1 MRPKTPA
8 KLNRPENTW
17 LSRNTKLIKEN
28 PRLFLQK
35 VGTWLRPM
43 RKDYR
48 RRWGGT
54 LRDWLLRYQ
63 TDIVFTEVSWMGVTA
78 RKMVLDAWVY
88 QQMIYE
94 LRPEIIIEIGNAEGG
109 STKFLANMLD
119 LVEAGE
125 VIAVDID
132 HSIFQG
138 HHPRVNLVTGDSLA
152 PETLARVEALARGRQ
167 GLVIHDGDHSHP
179 HTLKDL
185 RAYAQF
191 VRLGSYYIVE
201 DTISDLFRAGDG
213 IGNVNGPLCAVEE
226 FIREDPRFQIDQ
238 SREQF
243 VLTFNPRGFLKRI
256 A

>member
-1 MRPKTPA
+1 MSTTSTQQG
-8 KLNRPENTW
+8 ESW
-17 LSRNTKLIKEN
+17 ISRNSKLVKEN
-28 PRLFLQK
+28 PRLFFQK
-35 VGTWLRPM
+35 LGTWLKPM

-48 RRWGGT
+48 DRWNRG
-54 LRDWLLRYQ
+54 LRSWLRQYQ
-63 TDIVFTEVSWMGVTA
+63 TEIVFSKVTWMGVTA

-88 QQMIYE
+88 QQMIHE

-119 LVEAGE
+119 LVGAGE

-132 HSIFQG
+132 HSIFEG
-138 HHPRVNLVTGDSLA
+138 RHPRVTLVTGDSLS
-152 PETLARVEALARGRQ
+152 PEILARVDELAGGRQ

-179 HTLKDL
+179 HVLKDL
-185 RAYAQF
+185 RAYAKF
-191 VRLGSYYIVE
+191 VRLGCYFIVE

-213 IGNVNGPLCAVEE
+213 IGNVNGPLCGVEE
-226 FIREDPRFQIDQ
+226 FVREDSRFQIDQ

>member
-1 MRPKTPA
+1 MPTTST
-8 KLNRPENTW
+8 RPEETW
-17 LSRNTKLIKEN
+17 ISRNSKLAKEN

-35 VGTWLRPM
+35 LGTWLKPM
-43 RKDYR
+43 RKEYR
-48 RRWGGT
+48 ARWNHG
-54 LRDWLLRYQ
+54 LRSWIRRYQ
-63 TDIVFTEVSWMGVTA
+63 TEIVFSKVSWMGVTA

-119 LVEAGE
+119 LVGAGE

-132 HSIFQG
+132 HSIFEG
-138 HHPRVNLVTGDSLA
+138 RHPRVTLVTGDSSS
-152 PETLARVEALARGRQ
+152 PEVLARVGELARGRQ

-179 HTLKDL
+179 HVLKDL

-191 VRLGSYYIVE
+191 VRVGSYFIVE
-201 DTISDLFRAGDG
+201 DTIADLFRAGDG

-226 FIREDPRFQIDQ
+226 FVREDSRFQIDP

>member
-1 MRPKTPA
+1 MPA
-8 KLNRPENTW
+8 TLNQPEGSW
-17 LSRNTKLIKEN
+17 LSRNRKLIKEN
-28 PRLFLQK
+28 PRLFFQK

-48 RRWGGT
+48 RRWAGS
-54 LRDWLLRYQ
+54 LRNWLRRYQ
-63 TDIVFTEVSWMGVTA
+63 TDLLFTEVSWMGVTA
-78 RKMVLDAWVY
+78 RKMVLDAWIY
-88 QQMIYE
+88 QQMIHE

-119 LVEAGE
+119 LVGAGE

-132 HSIFQG
+132 HSIFEVI
-138 HHPRVNLVTGDSLA
+138 HPRIRTVTGDSLSA
-152 PETLARVEALARGRQ
+152 ETLARVEDLARGRQ
-167 GLVIHDGDHSHP
+167 GLVIHDGDHSHA
-179 HTLKDL
+179 HVLRDL
-185 RAYAQF
+185 RAYAKF
-191 VRLGSYYIVE
+191 VRMGSYFIVE

-226 FIREDPRFQIDQ
+226 FIREDSCFQVDQ